1 MNRMHEFPSRVTTI
15 GSPFVPCSA
24 RKTKVSGRN
33 RTRERGIVYQILE
46 YRYRE
51 QKSQL
56 FPSNPLQPLRNF
68 LETSLSK
75 HCSHYFASIY
85 ANIIER
91 NEEKFEIFR
100 IYFSLSNW
108 ILKKHLSIC
117 WNVSTCIAHRSE
129 NSINFHQVSTY
140 RQSLLS
146 LTLTLP
152 QTTSKK
158 WQEARIWVQ
167 VLYETFQSNTLRKKT
182 ARGASIAVDRTI
194 QPLSNQLATL
204 PTISI
209 YSHTCL
215 SSYSL
220 SPYFV
225 VYDF

>member
-1 MNRMHEFPSRVTTI
+1 MNRMHEFPSRVTTT

-91 NEEKFEIFR
+91 NEEKFEIFP

-152 QTTSKK
+152 QTIEAVTRSENMGSSSVRNFSIEYFAEEDRSGRFDSRRPNYTTSV
-158 WQEARIWVQ
+158 ESISDSPHHFN
-167 VLYETFQSNTLRKKT
+167 LQSH
-182 ARGASIAVDRTI
+182 
-194 QPLSNQLATL
+194 LS
-204 PTISI
+204 
-209 YSHTCL
+209 
-215 SSYSL
+215 
-220 SPYFV
+220 F
-225 VYDF
+225 

>member
-1 MNRMHEFPSRVTTI
+1 MNRMHEFPSRVTTT

-140 RQSLLS
+140 RQF
-146 LTLTLP
+146 TIVAHFDVTP
-152 QTTSKK
+152 NYRGGDKK
-158 WQEARIWVQ
+158 REYGFKFCTKLFNRI
-167 VLYETFQSNTLRKKT
+167 LCGRRPLGALR
-182 ARGASIAVDRTI
+182 
-194 QPLSNQLATL
+194 
-204 PTISI
+204 
-209 YSHTCL
+209 
-215 SSYSL
+215 
-220 SPYFV
+220 
-225 VYDF
+225 